1 MRLAVIG
8 ATGMIG
14 NHTARA
20 AAEAG
25 HELAVVHRE
34 GSNLRALDGLKFEP
48 RVGDLNDRRSLVAA
62 LRGAEAVIN
71 CAAYY
76 PTEPRPWKA
85 EVERAVTQ
93 TENFYAACADNGL
106 RKIVYVGAAIA
117 LAREP
122 SGKPATE
129 ESTYAARPDDLTPYV
144 QVKWEMDRLASE
156 KAGQGLPVV
165 TGIPAMCFG
174 EYDAGPSTGRLIVE
188 IADETLPGY
197 IRGRRN
203 VVYAGDAG
211 RGLVLACERGRA
223 GERYLLTGENV
234 TMDEL
239 VKTIAE
245 VAGVEP
251 PRRVIPLGVARLLS
265 KLQEARYRLLGGET
279 PRLSSTAIAVMASG
293 QFLDGGKARR
303 ELGFEC
309 RVGLREAVA
318 RALAWFGEN
327 GYLRKPRAPRA

>member
-1 MRLAVIG
+1 MRVAVVG

-14 NHTARA
+14 HHA
-20 AAEAG
+20 ALAVAAG
-25 HELAVVHRE
+25 GHDLTVVHRAT
-34 GSNLRALDGLKFEP
+34 SNLRALDGLRFES
-48 RVGDLNDRRSLVAA
+48 RVGDLDDRASLAAA
-62 LRGAEAVIN
+62 LAGSDAVIN

-76 PTEPRPWKA
+76 PTEPRPWRA
-85 EVERAVTQ
+85 EVERAVAQ
-93 TENFYAACADNGL
+93 SENFYAACAAHEL

-117 LAREP
+117 LARDP
-122 SGKPATE
+122 SGRPATE
-129 ESTYAARPDDLTPYV
+129 EAAAAERPQDLTPYV
-144 QVKWEMDRLASE
+144 QVKWEMDRLAVE
-156 KAGQGLPVV
+156 KVRGGLPVV
-165 TGIPAMCFG
+165 VGIPAMCFG

-188 IADETLPGY
+188 IANGTLPGY

-251 PRRVIPLGVARLLS
+251 PGRVIPLGLARVLS
-265 KLQEARYRLLGGET
+265 KLQEARFKLFGGAP

-293 QFLDGGKARR
+293 QFLDGSKARR
-303 ELGFEC
+303 ELGYEPSA
-309 RVGLREAVA
+309 GAREAIS
-318 RALAWFGEN
+318 RALAWFRAR
-327 GYLRKPRAPRA
+327 GYVKARGPAHG